1 MDQLISKWANEVQN
15 GEMKLKW
22 ANEVENGPKK
32 LKMTKSSS
40 KLFHEVYQ
48 YRYGLWENL
57 INIFLT
63 NVLIGWTAS
72 RSVPYFCLNV
82 F

>member
-1 MDQLISKWANEVQN
+1 
-15 GEMKLKW
+15 MKLKW

-48 YRYGLWENL
+48 YRYGLMK
-57 INIFLT
+57 FT
-63 NVLIGWTAS
+63 MGQ
-72 RSVPYFCLNV
+72 
-82 F
+82 

>member
-48 YRYGLWENL
+48 YRYGLMKFTMGQW
-57 INIFLT
+57 
-63 NVLIGWTAS
+63 S
-72 RSVPYFCLNV
+72 
-82 F
+82 

>member
-15 GEMKLKW
+15 GPMKLKW

-40 KLFHEVYQ
+40 KLFHEFY
-48 YRYGLWENL
+48 
-57 INIFLT
+57 
-63 NVLIGWTAS
+63 
-72 RSVPYFCLNV
+72 
-82 F
+82 

>member
-22 ANEVENGPKK
+22 AKNGPKK

-48 YRYGLWENL
+48 YRYGLMK
-57 INIFLT
+57 FT
-63 NVLIGWTAS
+63 MGQ
-72 RSVPYFCLNV
+72 
-82 F
+82 